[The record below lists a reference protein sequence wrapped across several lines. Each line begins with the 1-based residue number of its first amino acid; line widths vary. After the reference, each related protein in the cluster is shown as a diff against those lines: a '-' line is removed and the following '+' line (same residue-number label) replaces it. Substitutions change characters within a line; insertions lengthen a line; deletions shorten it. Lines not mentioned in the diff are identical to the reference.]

1 MDVPQPNPEIDK
13 AIAHSPC
20 QGCDNPLSLSGVCVL
35 VTRPREQAAQLRVR
49 LEELGASVLLQ
60 PSIRID
66 SPANWWDVD
75 RTLARL
81 DEFHWLVFSSTNGV
95 EYLLRRL
102 EATGGDLRRLERL
115 QLAAIGPGTAE
126 ELSRW
131 HLKADLMPEEYRAE
145 SLAEALTP
153 LASGKRIL
161 LARASRGREVLAE
174 MLTAAGGLVE
184 QVVVYTSTDVEQLEP
199 EVASAL
205 AAGQIDW
212 ITVTSSSI
220 ARWLV
225 ARLGETLRR
234 TRLVSISP
242 VTSGVLRQL
251 GHEPAAEAAEY
262 TMEGVV
268 RAILAAEEDRGAR
281 GED

>member
-1 MDVPQPNPEIDK
+1 VDSPQPNSQIDK
-13 AIAHSPC
+13 ALASSPQ
-20 QGCDNPLSLSGVCVL
+20 QGSCNSLPLQGSCVL

-66 SPANWWDVD
+66 PPADWGAID
-75 RTLARL
+75 RALARL
-81 DEFHWLVFSSTNGV
+81 DEFQWLVFSSTNGV

-102 EATGGDLRRLERL
+102 EATGGDPRRLDRL
-115 QLAAIGPGTAE
+115 RLAAIGPGTAE

-131 HLKADLMPEEYRAE
+131 RLKAELMPEEYRAE

-153 LASGKRIL
+153 LASGKRFL

-184 QVVVYTSTDVEQLEP
+184 QVVVYRSTDVEQLEP

-242 VTSGVLRQL
+242 VTSDVLRQL

-268 RAILAAEEDRGAR
+268 QAILAAEED
-281 GED
+281 